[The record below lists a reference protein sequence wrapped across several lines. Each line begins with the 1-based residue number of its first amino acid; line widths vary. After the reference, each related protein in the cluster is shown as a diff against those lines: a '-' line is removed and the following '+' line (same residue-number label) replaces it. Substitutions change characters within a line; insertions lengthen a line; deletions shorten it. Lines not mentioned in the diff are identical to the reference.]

1 MKSLLASTFA
11 APRNIRALASSLTLL
26 AVFSTQL
33 PAADAAGVIL
43 GTVSSADTRNMLQGA
58 TVQLPQL
65 NRRVVTDNTGRF
77 ILRDLPVGPVTLV
90 VSYTGF
96 ADESR
101 TVEVPVTGPLA
112 VSIELQTSTIM
123 RMDAFTVSS
132 EREGNALALTEQRN
146 AGNVKNVVAMDAFG
160 DIAFANVGDIAAKL
174 PGVMAIP
181 DEEGNTANVSIRGM
195 AAGLTRLTVDGMP
208 LATVGSRS
216 PHMTSQTGALYEQLE
231 LIKGQLPDRS
241 ADSIGGMI
249 NLKTRSALAM
259 KEKRRFD
266 YSFSARWAPEFLE
279 QTQAR
284 LEHPVHPII
293 KVGYQEVF
301 GVGRG
306 ERNLGVALNL
316 YYSENATSRNSYTY
330 DYQNTI
336 ATPAYV
342 YSFIAET
349 TQQNRR
355 VLSGNL
361 ALDYRLS
368 DVSKFFLRAT
378 WTQNDEPGFDR
389 ALVTLSATQ
398 SVATTDANGQPTG
411 AGVILPDFTHSRTS
425 TRPLNG
431 STVTLETRHHSFH
444 IRTPAINVGGEHDF
458 ERWKFEYNVSHS
470 GNESISMHGNKNPDA
485 RGGMISMQAIGVGWE
500 LTYANPERPYV
511 RQLAGPDIFDVTKY
525 QNAVISPRWTE
536 TDKTASVLNAD
547 IAYTPA
553 APFPLTFKMG
563 ARLGRNTQ
571 EADAAPFRAQ
581 FVGNNARLPVGISV
595 PQQFEVETGLKFP
608 FLNPQLAYKQVL
620 NDPSLWTLD
629 EYYRVQQYY
638 MLKNEVQE
646 DTSAAYFMARA
657 QPLKRFS
664 VITGVRGE
672 KTEVE
677 SSGYGRR
684 QTLATLAQIPDPAQ
698 RAEHDYNNPL
708 ANSGSYTRW
717 FPSVHLSYDVTP
729 NLKAMGSWSTSY
741 GRPDFSLLAP
751 GLTVNDSAGTVT
763 INNPG
768 VGPQYSKNID
778 MALQYYLKPAG
789 ILSVGYFHKD
799 IEDYIATFN
808 AGTVGSGPSNGYDG
822 DYAGYDVI
830 TRRNIGFAK
839 VEGWEAEYR
848 QQFAMLPGWLK
859 GFDTSVA
866 YTWLKSE
873 GNYGGA
879 SVMSSNQIASFIPRS
894 YNASVGYT
902 RGAFGIRVLMSYQS
916 NYLNAFSTNVAR
928 RQYNQSRTIWDVQT
942 SYRWKRGVTVFVNVN
957 NLTNEPE
964 ILYRHISSQPS
975 RIRYFG
981 GTILLGINGRL

>member
-1 MKSLLASTFA
+1 METLLSSISAG
-11 APRNIRALASSLTLL
+11 PGKLRALAATLALLVTCSTPLL
-26 AVFSTQL
+26 A
-33 PAADAAGVIL
+33 ADPG
-43 GTVSSADTRNMLQGA
+43 GTIIGNVSSADTRNMLQGA
-58 TVQLPQL
+58 TVQVPQL
-65 NRRVVTDNTGRF
+65 NRRAVTDNTGRF
-77 ILRDLPVGPVTLV
+77 VLRDLPAGPVTLV
-90 VSYTGF
+90 IGYTGF
-96 ADESR
+96 ADETR
-101 TVEVPVTGPLA
+101 TVEVRPNAPLTLS
-112 VSIELQTSTIM
+112 VELQTSSIM

-146 AGNVKNVVAMDAFG
+146 AANVKNVVAMDAFG

-174 PGVMAIP
+174 PGVLAMP
-181 DEEGNTANVSIRGM
+181 DEEGNTASVSIRGM
-195 AAGLTRLTVDGMP
+195 ATGLTRLTVDGMP
-208 LATVGSRS
+208 LASVGSRS

-249 NLKTRSALAM
+249 NLKTRSALTM
-259 KEKRRFD
+259 KEKRRVD
-266 YSFSARWAPEFLE
+266 YSVSARWAPEFLE
-279 QTQAR
+279 QTKAR
-284 LEHPVHPII
+284 LEHPIHPII
-293 KVGYQEVF
+293 KLGYQEVF
-301 GVGRG
+301 SVGRG
-306 ERNLGVALNL
+306 ERNLGMALNL

-330 DYQNTI
+330 DYQNTT

-342 YSFIAET
+342 FSFIAET

-368 DVSKFFLRAT
+368 DVSKFFLRAQ

-411 AGVILPDFTHSRTS
+411 TGVILPDFTGSRTA
-425 TRPLNG
+425 TRALNG

-444 IRTPAINVGGEHDF
+444 IRTPAINLGGEHEFD
-458 ERWKFEYNVSHS
+458 RWKFEYNVSHS
-470 GNESISMHGNKNPDA
+470 GNESIGMHGNKNPDA

-500 LTYANPERPYV
+500 LTYANPERPYI
-511 RQLAGPDIFDVTKY
+511 RQLAGPDIFDINSY
-525 QNAVISPRWTE
+525 RNATISPRWTE

-547 IAYTPA
+547 VTYTPV
-553 APFPLTFKMG
+553 APFPLTIKSG
-563 ARLGRNTQ
+563 VRLGRNTQ
-571 EADAAPFRAQ
+571 EVDAAPFRAQ
-581 FVGNNARLPVGISV
+581 FIGSNSRLPVGISV
-595 PQQFEVETGLKFP
+595 PQQFEEETGLRFP

-620 NDPSLWTLD
+620 NDPSLWTMD

-638 MLKNEVQE
+638 MLKNQVQE
-646 DTSAAYFMARA
+646 DTSAAYVMARA
-657 QPLKRFS
+657 QPLSRLS

-677 SSGYGRR
+677 SSAYGRR
-684 QTLATLAQIPDPAQ
+684 QTLATAAEIPDPAQ
-698 RAEHDYNNPL
+698 RAAHDYSNPL
-708 ANSGSYTRW
+708 SNQGSYTRW

-729 NLKAMGSWSTSY
+729 NIKAMGSWSTSY

-751 GLTVNDSAGTVT
+751 GLTVNDTSETVT

-778 MALQYYLKPAG
+778 LAIQYYLRPAG

-799 IEDYIATFN
+799 ISDYIATFN
-808 AGTVGSGPSNGYDG
+808 AGTIEAGPSNGYGG
-822 DYAGYDVI
+822 DYAGYDLI

-848 QQFAMLPGWLK
+848 QQFTMLPGWLK
-859 GFDTSVA
+859 GLDASVA
-866 YTWLKSE
+866 YTLLKAE
-873 GNYGGA
+873 GDYGGA
-879 SVMSSNQIASFIPRS
+879 SVMSSNQIANFIPRS
-894 YNASVGYT
+894 YNASLGYT
-902 RGAFGIRVLMSYQS
+902 HRAFSVRALMSYQS
-916 NYLNAFSTNVAR
+916 NFLTAFSTNVAR
-928 RQYNQSRTIWDVQT
+928 RQYKMSRTIWDLQT
-942 SYRWKRGVTVFVNVN
+942 SYRWKRGVTFFVNVN

-964 ILYRHISSQPS
+964 ILYRHIASQPN

-981 GTILLGINGRL
+981 GTILMGVNGRF